1 MPSSD
6 LHQPLPT
13 STPSLNSPSIDTSTS
28 SPAPQPLIYLAS
40 AVGGVVALLTV
51 SISVVLFYIAFHRRR
66 GRVRPTDG
74 PYEVPITTAGS
85 NPTFDTVPETEA
97 LYDRATTSVLHRQEE
112 EEDREYHTLNHSLS
126 HTKPSPPLSGHST
139 DSSTGPPPVYDTVA
153 SSGANPARDPP
164 SQKPPVYYHVLQN
177 PSGRA
182 EEVKYHTLEEPP
194 GHRYHVL
201 EQTGETNTASGGCPM
216 NSEVGQ
222 RRAATLQPHQH
233 PPSSSNPNISLPRN
247 LSRSTTLL

>member
-1 MPSSD
+1 M
-6 LHQPLPT
+6 
-13 STPSLNSPSIDTSTS
+13 
-28 SPAPQPLIYLAS
+28 
-40 AVGGVVALLTV
+40 
-51 SISVVLFYIAFHRRR
+51 
-66 GRVRPTDG
+66 RPTDG

-97 LYDRATTSVLHRQEE
+97 LYDRATTSVLHRQEEE

-194 GHRYHVL
+194 GHRYHGL
-201 EQTGETNTASGGCPM
+201 EQTGETNTASGGCTM
-216 NSEVGQ
+216 YSEVGQ
-222 RRAATLQPHQH
+222 RRAAILQ

-247 LSRSTTLL
+247 LSGCTTLL

>member
-1 MPSSD
+1 MGPTRSLSP
-6 LHQPLPT
+6 PLGV
-13 STPSLNSPSIDTSTS
+13 I
-28 SPAPQPLIYLAS
+28 QPLIPFQRQRLS
-40 AVGGVVALLTV
+40 TTEQPPLFSTDRRRRRTGSITLSTTLSPTPNPLPLSVVTQRTVPPALL
-51 SISVVLFYIAFHRRR
+51 LF
-66 GRVRPTDG
+66 
-74 PYEVPITTAGS
+74 TT
-85 NPTFDTVPETEA
+85 
-97 LYDRATTSVLHRQEE
+97 L
-112 EEDREYHTLNHSLS
+112 
-126 HTKPSPPLSGHST
+126 
-139 DSSTGPPPVYDTVA
+139 A

-201 EQTGETNTASGGCPM
+201 EQTGETNTASGGGPM
-216 NSEVGQ
+216 YSEVGQ

-247 LSRSTTLL
+247 LTRSTTLL